1 MPCVHGIRGSVQLR
15 PNQMTTPRTSFKLHH
30 SGSRLEFTLELNSFR
45 TDHMAAH
52 GADAM
57 EKGSDL
63 RCMRVAAM
71 MS

>member
-1 MPCVHGIRGSVQLR
+1 
-15 PNQMTTPRTSFKLHH
+15 MTTPRTSFKLHH